1 MARTTERPPASVRYV
16 GHGTVLV
23 SLDGVRLLTDPLL
36 RTRVAHLRRFGPVH
50 PDALRGVD
58 AVLVSHA
65 HHDHL
70 DLPSLERLG
79 RSVPVVVPRG
89 LGLLLRRHR
98 FRHVVEIDEGEALTV
113 GGVQVQALHAD
124 HDGARPPFPAE
135 APALGFA
142 VLGTRRVYFAGD
154 TGLFDGL
161 AGLVED
167 LDLALLPIWGWGA
180 TLGRGQHLDPE
191 TAAEALRLLRPRLA
205 VPIHW
210 GTYAPLHRS
219 VGSAPAFLD
228 EPGPAFARAAA
239 ERAPEVEVHVLA
251 PGESLD
257 F

>member
-1 MARTTERPPASVRYV
+1 MPHAEAPPASVRYV

-36 RTRVAHLRRFGPVH
+36 RARVTHLRRYGPVH

-70 DLPSLERLG
+70 DLPSIERLG

-89 LGLLLRRHR
+89 LGLLLRRRR
-98 FRHVVEIDEGEALTV
+98 FRHVVEVEEGETLTV
-113 GGVQVQALHAD
+113 GGVRVQAVHAD
-124 HDGARPPFPAE
+124 HDGARPPFRARF
-135 APALGFA
+135 PALGYA
-142 VLGTRRVYFAGD
+142 VLGTRRIYFAGD
-154 TGLFDGL
+154 TALFEGM
-161 AGLVED
+161 AGLVPE

-180 TLGRGQHLDPE
+180 TLGRGRHLDPE
-191 TAAEALRLLRPRLA
+191 TAAEALTLLRPRMV

-210 GTYAPLHRS
+210 GTYAPLHLS
-219 VGSAPAFLD
+219 VGPRPAFLAD
-228 EPGPAFARAAA
+228 PGPAFVRAAA
-239 ERAPEVEVHVLA
+239 EHAPEVDVRVLA
-251 PGESLD
+251 PGEALD